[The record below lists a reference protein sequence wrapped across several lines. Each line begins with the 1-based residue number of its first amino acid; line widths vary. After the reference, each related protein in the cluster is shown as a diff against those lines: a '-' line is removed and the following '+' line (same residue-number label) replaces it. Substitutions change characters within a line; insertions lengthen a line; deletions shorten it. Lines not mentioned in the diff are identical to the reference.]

1 MEETS
6 KVKNLKVVS
15 NQNEQVKANDLKPS
29 YEDLERMVEAYRNQQ
44 NTFRDQAREMIAQMQ
59 EMQKVIVYRRLDYLF
74 KVLDNKDL
82 FDAETVSK
90 VIDEIKD
97 TLIVDEKEVKEEK

>member
-15 NQNEQVKANDLKPS
+15 NQNEQVTTNAPKPS

-44 NTFRDQAREMIAQMQ
+44 ETFRAQAREMITQMQ

-90 VIDEIKD
+90 VIDEVKD
-97 TLIVDEKEVKEEK
+97 TLIVNENEVKEEK